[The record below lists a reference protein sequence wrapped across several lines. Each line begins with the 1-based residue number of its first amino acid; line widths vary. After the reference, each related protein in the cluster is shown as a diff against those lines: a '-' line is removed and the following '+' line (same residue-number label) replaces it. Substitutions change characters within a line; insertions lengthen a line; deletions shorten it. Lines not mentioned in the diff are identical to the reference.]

1 MLFEGIRWIVFKYR
15 LRRDQK
21 ITKCSILS
29 LPILFFI
36 MCAGLVVALA
46 NSAALRG
53 GIVVMGGLDLD
64 LSTYGETATQHAVI
78 FVFIIVPFLFC

>member
-1 MLFEGIRWIVFKYR
+1 MVFEGIRWIVLKYR
-15 LRRDQK
+15 LWQDRK
-21 ITKCSILS
+21 IAKCSILS
-29 LPILFFI
+29 LPTLFFI
-36 MCAGLVVALA
+36 MCVGLVVALA

-53 GIVVMGGLDLD
+53 GIVVIGGLDLD